1 MQDLPPKAPP
11 SREGGSTDVI
21 TRSSIWYF
29 DGSVVLQAETT
40 QFRVHRSI
48 LAASSAI
55 FKDMLGVHHAPSE
68 KETTV
73 DGEPLVQ
80 MHDDKA
86 KDVELVLLALYDRKF
101 FQKPQKTFDQV
112 AAMWRLGKKYEFEE
126 LRDEALERLEAC
138 YPSTLDKFKIN
149 VDQART
155 QTQPIA
161 HYPGMHIDAIKFA
174 RETGLVAILP
184 AAYYACNNK
193 KSQRDI
199 LEEIMDGVLME
210 GGSRAHLSDN
220 DKRVCI
226 LATSTLMQRQWQ
238 AYRAYKTDTTH
249 RSCSTGL
256 QTALARETLEN
267 TLCVDPLGP
276 ISLRNTSVNVYNAC
290 QACHTG
296 ASSLLNEE
304 QAKIWNDLP
313 GIYGLPSRK
322 RENHSAAL
330 Q

>member
-112 AAMWRLGKKYEFEE
+112 AAMWRLGKN
-126 LRDEALERLEAC
+126 
-138 YPSTLDKFKIN
+138 KFKIN

-174 RETGLVAILP
+174 RETGWSPSSLLHTTLATTRK
-184 AAYYACNNK
+184 ASGTFSK
-193 KSQRDI
+193 KSWTA
-199 LEEIMDGVLME
+199 VLME

-322 RENHSAAL
+322 RENHSTAL